1 MRVSIPLLFFCMA
14 LLAGCHKNDVDIA
27 ELNTNPFDR
36 DNPGVS
42 TLFTLEPVQNVAYG
56 QGTLHK
62 HTVILHVNVEQFPA
76 TTSYSIGFI
85 QLTQP
90 TTSNLVISSLGNNSF
105 LCTNYL
111 ITLGTEYCYRFEVLV
126 EGEVVARKELCA
138 MAEL

>member
-1 MRVSIPLLFFCMA
+1 MRIAIPALFVCFA
-14 LLAGCHKNDVDIA
+14 LLGGCHKNDVDIA
-27 ELNTNPFDR
+27 DLNTNAFDR
-36 DNPGVS
+36 DHPGES

-62 HTVILHVNVEQFPA
+62 HTVVFHVHPDQFPA
-76 TTSYSIGFI
+76 SAPYSLGFI

-111 ITLGTEYCYRFEVLV
+111 ITLGTEYCYRFELIVG
-126 EGEVVARKELCA
+126 GEVVAAKELCA